1 MRGEL
6 ELFEQREATLR
17 RSADD
22 APGFRAR
29 RRAVIQARRRRNRF
43 LVIGALGLIVVLVGI
58 DLARGRDGLLLPG
71 PGTSAAGSPEPGAA
85 AGDAASGG
93 PSAEPGAS
101 GQPREESAPAPA
113 GSGTFAYATGT
124 GKVLGG
130 AGTVRKFRVAAE
142 KGAEADVKAF
152 AAEVERIIADP
163 RGWTGGGKHRFQ
175 RVAEKATNEFTVY
188 LATAGTTQKMCA
200 AGGLHTEG
208 FTSCRLPG
216 QLILNLDRWS
226 QAVPGYG
233 APLPDYQAFALNH
246 ELGHQLGYGH
256 EACPAPGKPAPV
268 MQQQSTGLKDC
279 TPNFWPHPA
288 APADP
293 ALYRGPP
300 IP

>member
-6 ELFEQREATLR
+6 ELFEQQAADPRHP
-17 RSADD
+17 ADD

-29 RRAVIQARRRRNRF
+29 RRAVIQARRRRNGF
-43 LVIGALGLIVVLVGI
+43 LVAGALGLIVVLAGI
-58 DLARGRDGLLLPG
+58 DLARGHDGLLLSG
-71 PGTSAAGSPEPGAA
+71 PAAPAAGSPQPGEP
-85 AGDAASGG
+85 
-93 PSAEPGAS
+93 AEPGAS
-101 GQPREESAPAPA
+101 GPPREESTPVPA
-113 GSGTFAYATGT
+113 GSGTFGYATGT
-124 GKVLGG
+124 GKVLGA
-130 AGTVRKFRVAAE
+130 AGTVRKFRVAVE
-142 KGAEADVKAF
+142 KGADAEVTAF
-152 AAEVERIIADP
+152 VTEVERILADP

-175 RVAEKATNEFTVY
+175 RVAEKATYEFTVY

-256 EACPAPGKPAPV
+256 EACPAPGQPAPV

-279 TPNFWPHPA
+279 TPNPWPHPA
-288 APADP
+288 APTDP
-293 ALYRGPP
+293 TLHRGPT